1 MPKAPT
7 RPTRVELTLLK
18 LPTGRQSERTLR
30 LPRTIS
36 RWILKVACT
45 SLSIKIRNLG
55 GALHLHPMCT
65 LQYMKKKVRNGPEM
79 RTTETITRV
88 LDMVLGVRKNS
99 EMFGAGDDNRTG
111 FILVFER
118 FLFRYPPLAIFFYFF
133 FEWSHEGGLLGI
145 YVSMELNM
153 HCNGVSGL
161 LGDHI
166 YT

>member
-1 MPKAPT
+1 
-7 RPTRVELTLLK
+7 
-18 LPTGRQSERTLR
+18 
-30 LPRTIS
+30 
-36 RWILKVACT
+36 
-45 SLSIKIRNLG
+45 
-55 GALHLHPMCT
+55 
-65 LQYMKKKVRNGPEM
+65 
-79 RTTETITRV
+79 
-88 LDMVLGVRKNS
+88 MVLGVRKNS